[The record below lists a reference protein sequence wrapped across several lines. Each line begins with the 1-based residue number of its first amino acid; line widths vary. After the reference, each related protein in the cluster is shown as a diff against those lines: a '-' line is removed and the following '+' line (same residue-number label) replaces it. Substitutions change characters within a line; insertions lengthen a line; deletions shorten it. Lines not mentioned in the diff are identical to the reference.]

1 MLILKFPF
9 LPFNPHNNLI
19 FTIKENFKIM
29 ITGIKNVLLFLV
41 LLITQ
46 VTTCSAQSVLGIK
59 FGSSYDY
66 VKSRLEERFGITSVL
81 AKEGGL
87 HVFGLSM
94 GDISFSKG
102 EFNFQ
107 RDDKNSYFNSAEFW
121 KIYKSDE
128 QKAAEAD
135 VDALYSL
142 LKQKYGDKC
151 GALNTGTFL
160 RCYWFGENPQKSG
173 EWLGSVVL
181 TKGDANDGVPR
192 LYLWLKYGPIYYI
205 DKASD
210 F

>member
-9 LPFNPHNNLI
+9 LTFSPHNSLI

-66 VKSRLEERFGITSVL
+66 VKSRLEERFGTTSVF

-87 HVFGLSM
+87 HIYGLTM
-94 GDISFSKG
+94 GDISFIKG

-107 RDDKNSYFNSAEFW
+107 RDDKNSYFNGAEFW

-135 VDALYSL
+135 ADSLYSL
-142 LKQKYGDKC
+142 IKQKYADKC
-151 GALNTGTFL
+151 GTVNTGLFIKF
-160 RCYWFGENPQKSG
+160 YWFGKNPQTSG

-181 TKGDANDGVPR
+181 TRGNANNGDNN
-192 LYLWLKYGPIYYI
+192 LYLRLKYGPIYYI